1 MAQERYIQ
9 LSLQRKLNNGTFS
22 VITTRSYVHPHTAAM
37 KAVELIMFGGQP
49 GDVVE
54 VAHKE
59 TGNQFG
65 TVKMTAT
72 GRLNIDIQHD
82 HPMLIAHSI
91 ELRAALRQRQEQASA
106 KAEKSGRSK

>member
-9 LSLQRKLNNGTFS
+9 LSLQRKLNNGEYA
-22 VITTRSYVHPHTAAM
+22 VISTRSYLHAHTAAM
-37 KAVELIMFGGQP
+37 KAVELLIFGGQP

-65 TVKMTAT
+65 YVKISAKGNLT
-72 GRLNIDIQHD
+72 IDIQHD
-82 HPMLIAHSI
+82 HPMLVGHSVDM
-91 ELRAALRQRQEQASA
+91 RNALRLRQEQAA
-106 KAEKSGRSK
+106 ARLEKSTKK